1 VNAGFYL
8 HDHST
13 IIEGRPELR
22 SKHDRQRPTRRGG
35 FSEDGFYGNTEPPPS
50 FPNLDTGAAAGM
62 RATVKWYNPD
72 KGFGF
77 VELADGSGD
86 VFLHAK
92 VLQAAGHQAVS
103 PGAMLQVRI
112 GQGQRGREV
121 EQVVSVDESTAR
133 RSEPVGVAGFR
144 PRVQRSSR
152 PHADLSTAAEMTG
165 IVKWYNPTKG
175 FGFISPQ
182 GGGKDLF
189 VHATT
194 LERAGMSSLQEGQVV
209 RVKAVPGAKGPEVG
223 SISTD

>member
-1 VNAGFYL
+1 
-8 HDHST
+8 
-13 IIEGRPELR
+13 LR
-22 SKHDRQRPTRRGG
+22 SKYDRQRPARRGG
-35 FSEDGFYGNTEPPPS
+35 FGEEGLYGHSEPLPTFPS
-50 FPNLDTGAAAGM
+50 IPTGSADI

-77 VELADGSGD
+77 VELADGTGD

-92 VLQAAGHQAVS
+92 VLQQAGYQAVK
-103 PGAMLQVRI
+103 PGATVQVRI

-121 EQVVSVDESTAR
+121 ERVTSVDESTAR
-133 RSEPVGVAGFR
+133 APEAFGGGSRPRTPRGFR
-144 PRVQRSSR
+144 PQ
-152 PHADLSTAAEMTG
+152 ADLSAATEMTG
-165 IVKWYNPTKG
+165 VVKWYNPTKG

-194 LERAGMSSLQEGQVV
+194 LERAGLPPLQEGQVV

-223 SISTD
+223 SISVD

>member
-1 VNAGFYL
+1 M
-8 HDHST
+8 
-13 IIEGRPELR
+13 R

-35 FSEDGFYGNTEPPPS
+35 FSEDGFFGNAEPPPS
-50 FPNLDTGAAAGM
+50 FPSLDQGSPASV
-62 RATVKWYNPD
+62 RATVKWYNPE

-92 VLQAAGHQAVS
+92 VLQAKGYQAVG
-103 PGAMLQVRI
+103 PGATLQVRV
-112 GQGQRGREV
+112 GRGQRGREI

-133 RSEPVGVAGFR
+133 ASEPSGGGFR
-144 PRVQRSSR
+144 PRPQRGSR
-152 PHADLSTAAEMTG
+152 PQADLSTAAEMTG
-165 IVKWYNPTKG
+165 VVKWYNQAKG

-194 LERAGMSSLQEGQVV
+194 LERAGMSSLHEGQVV
-209 RVKAVPGAKGPEVG
+209 RVKAIPGAKGPEVG
-223 SISTD
+223 AISTD

>member
-1 VNAGFYL
+1 M
-8 HDHST
+8 
-13 IIEGRPELR
+13 R
-22 SKHDRQRPTRRGG
+22 SKYDRQRPARRGG
-35 FSEDGFYGNTEPPPS
+35 FGEEGLYGQNEPPPA
-50 FPNLDTGAAAGM
+50 FPNLSAGPAEI

-77 VELADGSGD
+77 VELADGTGD

-92 VLQAAGHQAVS
+92 VLQAAGYQAVK
-103 PGAMLQVRI
+103 PGATVQVRI

-121 EQVVSVDESTAR
+121 ERVTSVDESSAR
-133 RSEPVGVAGFR
+133 APEAFGGGAGGGRPRAPRAFR
-144 PRVQRSSR
+144 PQ
-152 PHADLSTAAEMTG
+152 ADLSTATEMTG
-165 IVKWYNPTKG
+165 VVKWYNPTKG

-194 LERAGMSSLQEGQVV
+194 LERAGLPPLQEGQVV

-223 SISTD
+223 SISLD

>member
-1 VNAGFYL
+1 M
-8 HDHST
+8 
-13 IIEGRPELR
+13 R

-35 FSEDGFYGNTEPPPS
+35 FSEDGFYGNTEPPPAFPS
-50 FPNLDTGAAAGM
+50 FETGSSAVGM
-62 RATVKWYNPD
+62 RATVKWYNPE

-77 VELADGSGD
+77 IELADGSGD

-103 PGAMLQVRI
+103 PGATLQVRV

-133 RSEPVGVAGFR
+133 AAEPAGVAGFR

-152 PHADLSTAAEMTG
+152 PPADLSAAAEMTG
-165 IVKWYNPTKG
+165 IVKWLHPTKG

-194 LERAGMSSLQEGQVV
+194 LERAGVPPLQEGQVV
-209 RVKAVPGAKGPEVG
+209 RIRAVPGAKGPEVG
-223 SISTD
+223 SISLD

>member
-1 VNAGFYL
+1 M
-8 HDHST
+8 
-13 IIEGRPELR
+13 R

-35 FSEDGFYGNTEPPPS
+35 FGEDGFYGNAEPPPS
-50 FPNLDTGAAAGM
+50 FPSLSTGSGGGA

-77 VELADGSGD
+77 IELADGSGD

-92 VLQAAGHQAVS
+92 VLQSSGHQAVS
-103 PGAMLQVRI
+103 PGAVLQVRV

-121 EQVVSVDESTAR
+121 EQVISVDESTAR
-133 RSEPVGVAGFR
+133 APEPAGAAGFR
-144 PRVQRSSR
+144 PRVQRSPR
-152 PHADLSTAAEMTG
+152 PQADLSNAAEMTG
-165 IVKWYNPTKG
+165 VVKWYNPTKG

-194 LERAGMSSLQEGQVV
+194 LERAGISSLQEGQVV
-209 RVKAVPGAKGPEVG
+209 RVKAVAGAKGPEVG
-223 SISTD
+223 AISSD